1 MRNPGKPQKKKGLAS
16 IIIVTYNHREYL
28 DACLKSVLKQ
38 DYPHEILLVD
48 NCSQDGTVTFVQ
60 EHFPEVTV
68 VESPDNR
75 GYGAGNNLGVEH
87 ARGEYVAILN
97 PDTIVEEDWLS
108 SLLSPLKRQPKV
120 ITTSKI
126 LLYDGLAINTC
137 GNINTITGLTFTRGL
152 GADPSSF
159 PDIEEVS
166 GVSGACFAMRK
177 ADYLDLGGFDEN
189 FFLYNEDSELSWRA
203 HLREYQVL
211 YVPTSVVRHDYQ
223 LSVSPEKIY
232 FLEKG
237 RYMILKKYFSRRD
250 LLLFSPSLLIAEF
263 LTLGYALRF
272 GRKGLALKFKA
283 IREGLG
289 ATVERVA
296 SGEAR
301 VFPNLCVAIP
311 EDQLTFNEF
320 ERFGKVISNK
330 ILKWNFRAVS

>member
-1 MRNPGKPQKKKGLAS
+1 MQISEKPQKKKELAS

-38 DYPHEILLVD
+38 DYPHEIILVD
-48 NCSQDGTVTFVQ
+48 NCSQDGTVSFVR

-75 GYGAGNNLGVEH
+75 GYGAGNNLGVKS
-87 ARGEYVAILN
+87 ARGEYVVILN
-97 PDTIVEEDWLS
+97 PDTVVEEGWLS

-159 PDIEEVS
+159 ADVEEVS
-166 GVSGACFAMRK
+166 GVSGACFAMRRG
-177 ADYLDLGGFDEN
+177 DYLDLGGFDEN

-203 HLREYQVL
+203 HIRDYRIL

-250 LLLFSPSLLIAEF
+250 LLLFSPSLLIAEL

-272 GRKGLALKFKA
+272 GRKGIALKFKA

-296 SGEAR
+296 GGEAR
-301 VFPNLCVAIP
+301 VFPHLCMVIP
-311 EDQLTFNEF
+311 EDQLTFNDI
-320 ERFGKVISNK
+320 ERIGKVISNK
-330 ILKWNFRAVS
+330 VLKWNSRAVL

>member
-1 MRNPGKPQKKKGLAS
+1 MHNSESPKTKKNLAS

-38 DYPHEILLVD
+38 DYPHEIILVD
-48 NCSQDGTVTFVQ
+48 NCSQDGTVNFVK
-60 EHFPEVTV
+60 EHFPEVIV
-68 VESPDNR
+68 IESPDNR
-75 GYGAGNNLGVEH
+75 GYGAGNNLGVKH
-87 ARGEYVAILN
+87 ARGEYVVILN

-108 SLLSPLKRQPKV
+108 SLLSPLRHQPKV

-137 GNINTITGLTFTRGL
+137 GNINTFTGLTFTRGL

-159 PDIEEVS
+159 PDAEEVS
-166 GVSGACFAMRK
+166 GVSGACFAMRRE
-177 ADYLDLGGFDEN
+177 DYLNLGGFDEN

-203 HLREYQVL
+203 HLYNFRVV

>member
-1 MRNPGKPQKKKGLAS
+1 
-16 IIIVTYNHREYL
+16 
-28 DACLKSVLKQ
+28 
-38 DYPHEILLVD
+38 
-48 NCSQDGTVTFVQ
+48 
-60 EHFPEVTV
+60 
-68 VESPDNR
+68 
-75 GYGAGNNLGVEH
+75 
-87 ARGEYVAILN
+87 
-97 PDTIVEEDWLS
+97 
-108 SLLSPLKRQPKV
+108 V

-159 PDIEEVS
+159 PDAEEVS
-166 GVSGACFAMRK
+166 GVSGACFAMRRE
-177 ADYLDLGGFDEN
+177 DYLDLGGFDEN

-203 HLREYQVL
+203 HLRDYRVL

-237 RYMILKKYFSRRD
+237 RYMILRKYFSRRD
-250 LLLFSPSLLIAEF
+250 ILLFSPSLLIAEL

-296 SGEAR
+296 SDEAR
-301 VFPNLCVAIP
+301 VFPHLCMAIP

-330 ILKWNFRAVS
+330 ILKWNSRVI

>member
-1 MRNPGKPQKKKGLAS
+1 MRNSGKSQKKKELAS

-28 DACLKSVLKQ
+28 DTCLKSVLKQ
-38 DYPHEILLVD
+38 DYPHEIILVD
-48 NCSQDGTVTFVQ
+48 NCSQDGTVSFVR
-60 EHFPEVTV
+60 EHFPEVIV
-68 VESPDNR
+68 IESPDNR
-75 GYGAGNNLGVEH
+75 GYGAGNNLGVKH

-108 SLLSPLKRQPKV
+108 SLLSPLRRQPKV

-137 GNINTITGLTFTRGL
+137 GNINTFTGLTFTRGL

-159 PDIEEVS
+159 PDAEEVS
-166 GVSGACFAMRK
+166 GVSGACFAMRRS
-177 ADYLDLGGFDEN
+177 DYLDLGGFDEN

-203 HLREYQVL
+203 HLRNYRVF

-237 RYMILKKYFSRRD
+237 RYIILKKYFSTRD
-250 LLLFSPSLLIAEF
+250 FFLFSPSLLIAEL

-272 GRKGLALKFKA
+272 GRKGLLLKFKA
-283 IREGLG
+283 VREGLG
-289 ATVERVA
+289 TTVERVA
-296 SGEAR
+296 GGEAR
-301 VFPNLCVAIP
+301 VFPHLCMAIP
-311 EDQLTFNEF
+311 EDQLTFNGF
-320 ERFGKVISNK
+320 ERFGKIVSNK
-330 ILKWNFRAVS
+330 ILEWNFRALV

>member
-1 MRNPGKPQKKKGLAS
+1 MNELAS
-16 IIIVTYNHREYL
+16 VIIVTYNHREYL
-28 DACLKSVLKQ
+28 DACLTSVLKQ
-38 DYPHEILLVD
+38 DYPHEIILVD
-48 NCSQDGTVTFVQ
+48 NCSQDGTVSFVR
-60 EHFPEVTV
+60 EHFPGVNV

-75 GYGAGNNLGVEH
+75 GYGAGNNLGVKY
-87 ARGEYVAILN
+87 ARGEYVVILN
-97 PDTIVEEDWLS
+97 PDTVVEGGWLS

-159 PDIEEVS
+159 SDTEEVS
-166 GVSGACFAMRK
+166 GVSGACFAMRRE
-177 ADYLDLGGFDEN
+177 DYLDLGGFDEN

-203 HLREYQVL
+203 HLRNYRVL

-237 RYMILKKYFSRRD
+237 RYMILRKYFSRRD
-250 LLLFSPSLLIAEF
+250 FLLFSPSLLIAEL

-272 GRKGLALKFKA
+272 GRKGLSLKFKA
-283 IREGLG
+283 IREGFG
-289 ATVERVA
+289 ATVERIA
-296 SGEAR
+296 DGEAR
-301 VFPNLCVAIP
+301 VFPHLCMVIP
-311 EDQLTFNEF
+311 ENQLTFNEF

-330 ILKWNFRAVS
+330 VFKWNFHAIS

>member
-1 MRNPGKPQKKKGLAS
+1 MRNSEKPQKKKELAS

-28 DACLKSVLKQ
+28 GACLKSVLKQ
-38 DYPHEILLVD
+38 DYPHEIILVD
-48 NCSQDGTVTFVQ
+48 NCSQDGTVSFVR
-60 EHFPEVTV
+60 EHFPGVTV

-75 GYGAGNNLGVEH
+75 GYGAGNNLGVKY
-87 ARGEYVAILN
+87 ACGEYVVILN
-97 PDTIVEEDWLS
+97 PDTIVEEGWLS

-120 ITTSKI
+120 ITTPKI

-159 PDIEEVS
+159 PDAEEVS
-166 GVSGACFAMRK
+166 GVSGACFAMRRE
-177 ADYLDLGGFDEN
+177 DYLDLGGFDEN

-203 HLREYQVL
+203 HLRDYRVL

-237 RYMILKKYFSRRD
+237 RYMILRKYFSRRD
-250 LLLFSPSLLIAEF
+250 ILLFSPSLLIAEL

-296 SGEAR
+296 SDEAR
-301 VFPNLCVAIP
+301 VFPHLCMAIP

-330 ILKWNFRAVS
+330 ILKWNSRVI

>member
-1 MRNPGKPQKKKGLAS
+1 MRYSGKPQKKKELAS

-38 DYPHEILLVD
+38 DYPHEIILVD
-48 NCSQDGTVTFVQ
+48 NCSQDGTVSFVR
-60 EHFPEVTV
+60 EHFPGVTV
-68 VESPDNR
+68 IESPDNR
-75 GYGAGNNLGVEH
+75 GYGAGNNLGVKY
-87 ARGEYVAILN
+87 ARGEYVVILN
-97 PDTIVEEDWLS
+97 PDTMVEEEWLS

-120 ITTSKI
+120 ITTPKI

-159 PDIEEVS
+159 PDVEEVS
-166 GVSGACFAMRK
+166 GISGACFAMRRD
-177 ADYLDLGGFDEN
+177 DYLDLGGFDEN
-189 FFLYNEDSELSWRA
+189 FFLYNEDAELSWRA
-203 HLREYQVL
+203 HLHDYRVL
-211 YVPTSVVRHDYQ
+211 YVPTSVIRHDYQ

-250 LLLFSPSLLIAEF
+250 ILRFSPSLLVAEL

-296 SGEAR
+296 GGEAR
-301 VFPNLCVAIP
+301 VFPHLCMAIP

-330 ILKWNFRAVS
+330 ILKWNSRVIS

>member
-1 MRNPGKPQKKKGLAS
+1 MRNSGKPQKKTELAS

-28 DACLKSVLKQ
+28 DACLQSVLKQ
-38 DYPHEILLVD
+38 DYPHEIILVD
-48 NCSQDGTVTFVQ
+48 NCSRDGTVSFVR

-75 GYGAGNNLGVEH
+75 GYGAGNNLGVKYTQ
-87 ARGEYVAILN
+87 GEYIVILN
-97 PDTIVEEDWLS
+97 PDTIVEEGWLS
-108 SLLSPLKRQPKV
+108 SLLLPLKHQRKL

-159 PDIEEVS
+159 PDVEEVS
-166 GVSGACFAMRK
+166 GVSGACFAMRRE
-177 ADYLDLGGFDEN
+177 DYLDLGGFDEN

-203 HLREYQVL
+203 HLYDYRVL
-211 YVPTSVVRHDYQ
+211 YVPKSVVRHDYQ

-250 LLLFSPSLLIAEF
+250 LLLFSPSLLIAEL

-272 GRKGLALKFKA
+272 GRKGLALKCKA
-283 IREGLG
+283 IQEGLG
-289 ATVERVA
+289 TPVEKVA
-296 SGEAR
+296 GGEAR
-301 VFPNLCVAIP
+301 VFPHLCMAIP
-311 EDQLTFNEF
+311 EDQLTFNDI
-320 ERFGKVISNK
+320 ERIGKVISNK
-330 ILKWNFRAVS
+330 VLKWNSRAVS

>member
-1 MRNPGKPQKKKGLAS
+1 MRNSEKPQKKKGLAS
-16 IIIVTYNHREYL
+16 IIIVTYNHRDYL
-28 DACLKSVLKQ
+28 DACLTSVLKQ
-38 DYPHEILLVD
+38 DYPHEVILVD
-48 NCSQDGTVTFVQ
+48 NCSQDGTVSFIR
-60 EHFPEVTV
+60 EHFPEVIV
-68 VESPDNR
+68 IESPDNR
-75 GYGAGNNLGVEH
+75 GYGAGNNLGVKC
-87 ARGEYVAILN
+87 ARGEYVVILN
-97 PDTIVEEDWLS
+97 PDTVVEEGWLS

-137 GNINTITGLTFTRGL
+137 GNINTIVGLTFTRGL

-159 PDIEEVS
+159 ADVEEVS
-166 GVSGACFAMRK
+166 GVSGASFAMSRG
-177 ADYLDLGGFDEN
+177 DYLDLGGFDEN

-203 HLREYQVL
+203 HLHDFRIF

-250 LLLFSPSLLIAEF
+250 ILRFSPSLLIAEL

-272 GRKGLALKFKA
+272 GRKGLTFKLKA
-283 IREGLG
+283 VREGLG
-289 ATVERVA
+289 TTVERVA
-296 SGEAR
+296 GGETR
-301 VFPNLCVAIP
+301 VFPNLCMAIP

-330 ILKWNFRAVS
+330 ILMWNSRVLS

>member
-1 MRNPGKPQKKKGLAS
+1 MRNSGKPQKKNELAS

-38 DYPHEILLVD
+38 DYPHEIILVD
-48 NCSQDGTVTFVQ
+48 NCSQDGTVSFVR

-75 GYGAGNNLGVEH
+75 GYGAGNNLGVKY
-87 ARGEYVAILN
+87 ACGEYVVILN
-97 PDTIVEEDWLS
+97 PDTVVEEGWLS
-108 SLLSPLKRQPKV
+108 SLLSPLKDQPKV

-159 PDIEEVS
+159 PDAEEVS
-166 GVSGACFAMRK
+166 GVSGACFAMRRE
-177 ADYLDLGGFDEN
+177 DYLDLGGFDEN

-203 HLREYQVL
+203 HLRDYRVL

-237 RYMILKKYFSRRD
+237 RYMILRKYFSRRD
-250 LLLFSPSLLIAEF
+250 ILLFSPSLLIAEL

-296 SGEAR
+296 SDEAR
-301 VFPNLCVAIP
+301 VFPHLCMAIP

-330 ILKWNFRAVS
+330 ILKWNSRVI

>member
-1 MRNPGKPQKKKGLAS
+1 MQNSEKSQKKTRLAS

-28 DACLKSVLKQ
+28 DACLESVLKQ
-38 DYPHEILLVD
+38 DYPHEIILVD
-48 NCSQDGTVTFVQ
+48 NCSQDGTVSFVR
-60 EHFPEVTV
+60 ERFPEVTV

-75 GYGAGNNLGVEH
+75 GYGAGNNLGVQY
-87 ARGEYVAILN
+87 ARGEYIVILN
-97 PDTIVEEDWLS
+97 PDTMVEEGWLS

-159 PDIEEVS
+159 PDAEEVS
-166 GVSGACFAMRK
+166 GVSGACFAMRRE
-177 ADYLDLGGFDEN
+177 DYLDLGGFDEN

-203 HLREYQVL
+203 HLRDYRVL

-237 RYMILKKYFSRRD
+237 RYMILRKYFSRRD
-250 LLLFSPSLLIAEF
+250 ILLFSPSLLIAEL

-296 SGEAR
+296 SDEAR
-301 VFPNLCVAIP
+301 VFPHLCMAIP

-330 ILKWNFRAVS
+330 ILKWNSRVI

>member
-1 MRNPGKPQKKKGLAS
+1 MRNSGEPQKKKGLAS

-28 DACLKSVLKQ
+28 GACLKSVLKQ
-38 DYPHEILLVD
+38 DYPHEIILVD
-48 NCSQDGTVTFVQ
+48 NCSQDGTVSFVR
-60 EHFPEVTV
+60 EHFPGVTV

-75 GYGAGNNLGVEH
+75 GYGAGNNLGVKY
-87 ARGEYVAILN
+87 ACGEYVVILN
-97 PDTIVEEDWLS
+97 PDTIVEEGWLS

-120 ITTSKI
+120 ITTPKI

-159 PDIEEVS
+159 SDVEEVS
-166 GVSGACFAMRK
+166 GVSGACFAMRRD
-177 ADYLDLGGFDEN
+177 DYINLGGFDEN

-203 HLREYQVL
+203 HLHDYRVL
-211 YVPTSVVRHDYQ
+211 YIPTSVIRHDYQ

-237 RYMILKKYFSRRD
+237 RYMILRKYFSMRD
-250 LLLFSPSLLIAEF
+250 LLLFGPSLLIAEL

-272 GRKGLALKFKA
+272 GRKGFMLKFKA

-289 ATVERVA
+289 ATVERIA
-296 SGEAR
+296 GGEER
-301 VFPNLCVAIP
+301 VFSNLCVVIP

-320 ERFGKVISNK
+320 ERIGKVVSNK
-330 ILKWNFRAVS
+330 ILKWNSRVVL